1 MPVGPLICVIDDDL
15 SVRKALVGL
24 IVSMGYRCSGYESA
38 EAVLAS
44 EDARSAACYLT
55 DIHMAGLDGFGL
67 KRRLDAQ
74 GCSAGF
80 IMMTA
85 RAEGHLEQRALEA
98 GAVCFL
104 RKPLR
109 ADALKN
115 CLALALKTP

>member
-1 MPVGPLICVIDDDL
+1 VIDDDL
-15 SVRKALVGL
+15 SVRRALVGL
-24 IVSMGYRCSGYESA
+24 IISMGYRCLGYESA
-38 EAVLAS
+38 ESVLAS
-44 EDARSAACYLT
+44 EDARGAACYLT
-55 DIHMAGLDGFGL
+55 DIHMPVVDGFAL

-74 GCSAGF
+74 GSCAGF

-109 ADALKN
+109 ADALKKG
-115 CLALALKTP
+115 LALALKTP